1 MTTREPRDIAI
12 AADGSVNVAP
22 IGTTL
27 PTDATTALDAAFV
40 DLGYINEDGVTM
52 SPNTSTDGIA
62 AWQSLAFVRTVISEQ
77 DLQLSFE
84 MMQWNEETL
93 KLAFGGG
100 VYTAGVA
107 PEWDFKLP
115 TPDEVQE
122 VACVVEAL
130 DPNGSIYRMVF
141 ERVQLESTGDI
152 DFARTNNAGLP
163 TTLRALA
170 GTGGRAGTIYGSSAS
185 LAP

>member
-12 AADGSVNVAP
+12 AADGAVYIAP
-22 IGTTL
+22 TGTTM
-27 PTDATTALDAAFV
+27 PTDATTALDAAFL
-40 DLGYINEDGVTM
+40 DLGYISEDGVTL

-62 AWQSLAFVRTVISEQ
+62 AWQSLAFVRTVVSEQ
-77 DLQLSFE
+77 DVQLAFE
-84 MMQWNEETL
+84 MMQWNENTL
-93 KLAFGGG
+93 VLAFGGG

-107 PEWDFKLP
+107 PEWEFDLP
-115 TPDEVQE
+115 TPDEISE
-122 VACVVEAL
+122 YACVVEAL
-130 DPNGSIYRMVF
+130 DPNGSIYRMAF

-170 GTGGRAGTIYGSSAS
+170 GTGGRAGKILGSSAS
-185 LAP
+185 LVP